1 MGSGFDVMRE
11 RVGIVALD
19 MVDARCELAPE
30 REVLYARLIFW
41 RLGLRALER
50 VRERD
55 FFQAEDW
62 LVGVFGVT
70 GVERS
75 VGVSGGAE
83 CVLVW
88 ANGSESRN
96 ECVLLA
102 EKEVVR
108 AERLA
113 LVDVTREARREDLRI
128 G

>member
-1 MGSGFDVMRE
+1 MRE

-19 MVDARCELAPE
+19 MVDARCEFAPE
-30 REVLYARLIFW
+30 REVLYARFIFW

-62 LVGVFGVT
+62 LVGVLGVT

-88 ANGSESRN
+88 ANGSESRK